1 MSTQSEGSPL
11 EQSFSKNQQ
20 NEGDMTKTQERIEE
34 NLLFDQSEIER
45 QKAWQQ
51 FNMTL
56 QETEKE

>member
-1 MSTQSEGSPL
+1 
-11 EQSFSKNQQ
+11 
-20 NEGDMTKTQERIEE
+20 MTKTQERIEE